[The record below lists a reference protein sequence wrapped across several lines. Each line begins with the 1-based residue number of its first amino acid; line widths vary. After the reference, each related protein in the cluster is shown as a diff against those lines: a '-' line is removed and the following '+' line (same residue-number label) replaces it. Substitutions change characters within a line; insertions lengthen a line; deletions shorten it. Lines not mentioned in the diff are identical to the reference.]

1 MAKEVKPRERAY
13 LKRAKVEFNGKWT
26 VDGNS
31 VDSVINK
38 AIAFFDDNRVIK
50 DKSAYKYFNVSYSIS
65 RLHAA
70 ESFWNQDIIQS
81 WLDMFHEYVACA
93 VYNDAYIGTVGG
105 EKDKGRAAD
114 TILAAYHK
122 AFA

>member
-26 VDGNS
+26 VNGNS

-38 AIAFFDDNRVIK
+38 AIAFFDDNRAIK
-50 DKSAYKYFNVSYSIS
+50 DKSAYKYFNVAYCIS
-65 RLHAA
+65 RLHAS

-93 VYNDAYIGTVGG
+93 VYNDVYMGTVGG
-105 EKDKGRAAD
+105 EKDKSKAAD
-114 TILAAYHK
+114 TVLAAYHK
-122 AFA
+122 AFV